1 MTLNEL
7 LTQLKPL
14 ATEKTAKIYARL
26 GVKETILGVNKGPLR
41 QLAESLGVNEPLALE
56 AWTSGI
62 YEARLIASTISDP
75 TTFTP
80 TKVEKWVAHSESLPV
95 IDELCFTWF
104 ESMDVGMD
112 AIQAWIIDPSMKHQR
127 LGWNLAIVKVHRKKL
142 NTVDLRTLVDRIERE
157 LPTASPWIQDAM
169 NRCLVEIAVTYAE
182 FTDEG
187 LALGERLGVYQDVK
201 VAKGCT
207 SPYAPDWINAVLRRK
222 SK

>member
-7 LTQLKPL
+7 LSQLQPL
-14 ATEKTAKIYARL
+14 ASEKTAKIYARL
-26 GVKETILGVNKGPLR
+26 GVKEPTLGVNKGPLR
-41 QLAESLGVNEPLALE
+41 KLAESLGVNEALAQE
-56 AWTSGI
+56 AWSSGI

-75 TTFTP
+75 ITFTP
-80 TKVEKWVAHSESLPV
+80 TKVEAWVAQSESLPV

-104 ESMDVGMD
+104 ESMELGMD
-112 AIQAWIIDPSMKHQR
+112 TIHAWINDPSLKHQR

-142 NTVDLRTLVDRIERE
+142 NALDLRELIQRIEKE
-157 LPTASPWIQDAM
+157 LPTANPWIQDAI
-169 NRCLVEIAVTYAE
+169 NRCLVEISVTNPE